1 MAIAMIF
8 DGLGMTQAQYDQTHN
23 EVSPGDEPPPGML
36 SPRGRPDRERLA
48 GHRRVGVAGS
58 GRSVHPG
65 QAGPCAPEGRRH
77 GATPNTGPAGAPHHA
92 ATQVSMFKQPQS

>member
-36 SPRGRPDRERLA
+36 FHAAGQTENGWRVIDVWESQEAADRFIQDKL
-48 GHRRVGVAGS
+48 
-58 GRSVHPG
+58 
-65 QAGPCAPEGRRH
+65 
-77 GATPNTGPAGAPHHA
+77 GPALQRAGVTA
-92 ATQVSMFKQPQS
+92 QPQIQVLQVHHIMRPRS